1 MAEGLRGPR
10 DGVTDARRGTRD
22 IGAAVTESAA
32 AGSGARWRRT
42 GERLARSPPAD
53 AGPEVTDVGA
63 VPAPVLYIR
72 VPVAWMT
79 PGSSLIPCTVI
90 WWPAVSVSLT
100 VNGPAPAPDDAI
112 Q

>member
-1 MAEGLRGPR
+1 
-10 DGVTDARRGTRD
+10 V
-22 IGAAVTESAA
+22 
-32 AGSGARWRRT
+32 AGFGARWRCT

-63 VPAPVLYIR
+63 VPAPVPYIR

-79 PGSSLIPCTVI
+79 PGSSLSPCTVI